1 MAPNPRSVLNRR
13 LYSYADADR
22 IATVGRG
29 TSKRWI
35 EGYSRRAAD
44 GSRESFPPVTPG
56 RTVTG
61 EGVSFFDLV
70 EILAIGAFREIGFPI
85 RTVRRIV
92 EECQQSFGVEHPLSM
107 LEFKTLGR
115 DVFVKKDGVLRQVL
129 KSKAQPAWDEILGPF
144 LNRLDYRDAVAH
156 RYWPLGKGRPVVI
169 DPEYGFG
176 QPVIAGSGVRTE
188 IVLERVRAG
197 DDNDEIARDFGL
209 SKADVESAIQYEVQR
224 AS

>member
-1 MAPNPRSVLNRR
+1 MAAKLPSVLNRR

-22 IATVGRG
+22 IAAVSRG

-35 EGYSRRAAD
+35 EGYTRKAVDGARA
-44 GSRESFPPVTPG
+44 SFPPVTPG
-56 RTVTG
+56 RTVVG

-70 EILAIGAFREIGFPI
+70 EILAIGSFRDIGFPV

-92 EECQQSFGVEHPLSM
+92 EECQQLFGVEHPLSM
-107 LEFKTLGR
+107 LEFKASGR
-115 DVFVKKDGVLRQVL
+115 SIFVKKDGVLRDVL
-129 KSKAQPAWDEILGPF
+129 KRKAQPAWDEILGPF
-144 LNRLDYRDAVAH
+144 LEKLDYRDAVAH
-156 RYWPLGKGRPVVI
+156 RYWPLGQGQPVVI

-176 QPVIAGSGVRTE
+176 QPVVAGSGVRTE

-197 DDNDEIARDFGL
+197 DANDEIAKDFGL
-209 SKADVESAIQYEVQR
+209 SKAEVESAIQYEVQR